1 MAAITKP
8 ESVSWKEIL
17 HRTFKEANQDDILG
31 RSAQLSYYFFL
42 ALFPM
47 LISIIAVMSV
57 FGHADYMR
65 QKLLDFLT
73 IALPGSASELIQKT
87 LLEVIQG
94 AGGLKMSFGILFSLW
109 SASAGMSAIMD
120 TLNAEYEVS
129 EGRSFIRR
137 SATAVG
143 LSIVCATLMVCAVT
157 IVLAG
162 GSTAQAFSF
171 GMSSVLLR
179 MALWPIALGLVLLA
193 FALIYYFAPDIK
205 DQKWHWVTPGAL
217 VGLALWLLVSF
228 ALKAYLHYFDRYS
241 ATYGSLGAVIVL
253 LLWFYL
259 SGASVLMGA
268 EINSVLENA
277 AADAGEPD
285 AKHEGEKAPDQKAA
299 AARAG

>member
-17 HRTFKEANQDDILG
+17 RRTFKEANQDDILG

-65 QKLLDFLT
+65 QKLLDFLS

-137 SATAVG
+137 SATALG
-143 LSIVCATLMVCAVT
+143 LSIACATLMVCAVT

>member
-1 MAAITKP
+1 MAGITKP

-17 HRTFKEANQDDILG
+17 RRTFKEANQDDILG

-157 IVLAG
+157 ILLAG

-179 MALWPIALGLVLLA
+179 MALWPIALGLVLFA
-193 FALIYYFAPDIK
+193 FALIYYLAPDVK

>member
-17 HRTFKEANQDDILG
+17 RRTFKEANQDDILG

-179 MALWPIALGLVLLA
+179 MALWPIALGLVLFA
-193 FALIYYFAPDIK
+193 FALIYYLAPDVK